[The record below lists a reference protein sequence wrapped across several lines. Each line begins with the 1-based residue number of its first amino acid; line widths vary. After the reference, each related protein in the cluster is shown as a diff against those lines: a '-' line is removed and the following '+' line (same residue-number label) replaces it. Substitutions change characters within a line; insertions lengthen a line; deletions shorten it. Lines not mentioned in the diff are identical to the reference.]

1 MLPMEEV
8 VCLSKRGSQETPPS
22 VVFQTP
28 PATRQIIRVRL
39 AWNTSRLEPGATKWA
54 DEAPFI
60 PRTSWDQGY
69 WRPRVIDK
77 PADAERSFGLGT
89 ADRSSDWRP

>member
-28 PATRQIIRVRL
+28 PATAPNSKCSAGLEHQ
-39 AWNTSRLEPGATKWA
+39 SRLEPG
-54 DEAPFI
+54 
-60 PRTSWDQGY
+60 RHG
-69 WRPRVIDK
+69 RGR
-77 PADAERSFGLGT
+77 
-89 ADRSSDWRP
+89 